1 MMGRRKSPEKI
12 QAEMERARRLEEI
25 SRITKEAEEK
35 SEQEKKQHIV
45 LGCPRRPRKWAT
57 DIEPRNFDENGREQ
71 MTEPEWYIDE
81 YGREVQLVTLTTDRS
96 LLDRYYPVEA
106 RFHYFK
112 DEHKPLVIPKEYID
126 SMKPYKCKQYHCNVK
141 KRPLQPGEKE
151 RDARFNAFVKA
162 LREKEENKKSG
173 KSIAAKPSFLWKN

>member
-1 MMGRRKSPEKI
+1 MGRRKSPEKI
-12 QAEMERARRLEEI
+12 QKEQERASRLEEI
-25 SRITKEAEEK
+25 NRMTKEAEERA
-35 SEQEKKQHIV
+35 EQKKRQNIV
-45 LGCPRRPRKWAT
+45 LGCPRRQRKWAT
-57 DIEPRNFDENGREQ
+57 DVEPRNYDENGHEQ

-81 YGREVQLVTLTTDRS
+81 YGREVQLITLTTDRS

-106 RFHYFK
+106 RCRYFK
-112 DEHKPLVIPKEYID
+112 DEHKSLVIPKEYID
-126 SMKPYKCKQYHCNVK
+126 SLKPYKCKQYHCNIE

-173 KSIAAKPSFLWKN
+173 KRIAAKSSFLWKN